1 MIGIKKYLLNYKTPT
16 KKALSKINKF
26 GGISLVITKKKNI
39 LEGVLSNADLRKAI
53 LNKNILNKNIE
64 KIYNKKPN
72 FVYEDELK
80 LKLDKISYNVKRII
94 IIPVIQRRTKKI
106 VDILDFYKI
115 KKLQSKSLKKLNAS
129 IVIMAGGKG
138 KRLLPFTSV
147 LPKPL
152 LPIKEKPAIKH
163 IIDKFQKYGQNEFY
177 ITANYKSTLLNSY
190 FQNNKKVKI
199 IFEKKPLGTA
209 GGLINLKNKL
219 KKHFFLTNCDTIINS
234 NYNKILSDHIKSKC
248 DVTIVVSEKNFRI
261 PYGVCEKDNGKIKF
275 IEKPMFKFKVSTGFY
290 VLKSDCLK
298 ILKKQKYLDFND
310 FLKLCSKSKKKINY
324 YKINKKDWIDIGQMD
339 KYQNTLNK

>member
-1 MIGIKKYLLNYKTPT
+1 
-16 KKALSKINKF
+16 
-26 GGISLVITKKKNI
+26 
-39 LEGVLSNADLRKAI
+39 
-53 LNKNILNKNIE
+53 
-64 KIYNKKPN
+64 
-72 FVYEDELK
+72 
-80 LKLDKISYNVKRII
+80 
-94 IIPVIQRRTKKI
+94 
-106 VDILDFYKI
+106 
-115 KKLQSKSLKKLNAS
+115 
-129 IVIMAGGKG
+129 MAGGKG

-199 IFEKKPLGTA
+199 IFEKKTTWNCRWL
-209 GGLINLKNKL
+209 NKFKNKL

-261 PYGVCEKDNGKIKF
+261 PYGVCEKIM
-275 IEKPMFKFKVSTGFY
+275 EKLNLLKSQCLNLKLVGFY

-310 FLKLCSKSKKKINY
+310 FLKLCSKSKKK
-324 YKINKKDWIDIGQMD
+324 
-339 KYQNTLNK
+339 